1 MLLLYGKIS
10 FMKSADTTDL
20 SHYPELLQIL
30 FRNRGI
36 TTHAD
41 ADKFLHPSYE
51 SLNDPF
57 LFPDMEKACVRIYE
71 AVEAREKVIIYGDY
85 DCDGIPGSV
94 VLHDFFKK
102 IGYENFEV
110 YIPDRHGEGY
120 GLHADAVRSLNEAG
134 AKLII
139 TVDLGTTAVD
149 EVAQAGGFGIDVI
162 ITDHHIPPEV
172 LPRGYAILNPKIG
185 NYPYGMLCGSGVAFK
200 LVQGLVKKYGEYWK
214 ISAGWEK
221 WLLDM
226 AGLGTLSDMVPLRE
240 ENRVLAYFGIKV
252 LQKSPR
258 PGLQKLLKKMDIDQ
272 RYLAEDD
279 ITFMIT
285 PRINA
290 ASRMDVPM
298 RAFELL
304 ATTDVV
310 EAGVLADHLAK
321 INDER
326 KIMVATIMKEVH
338 GTLEKREEKGLI
350 VIGNP
355 KWRAG
360 ILGLVA
366 GKITDTY
373 KKPAFVWG
381 CEGSDTIKGSCRS
394 IEGVNMVAIM
404 RALPENALL
413 SFGGHELAGGFSVT
427 HEQIHFLEDH
437 LLFALSQISNS
448 DSEIQEV
455 EKYEAELTL
464 DDITI
469 RNWQLISSLAP
480 FGIENPKPVFH
491 FSNIVVLNIKHFGK
505 EKNHLALSFKDST
518 GKIVKAI
525 AFFKTSAD
533 YPAQIEVD
541 QKINLLASFDL
552 SRFAGRVELR
562 LRIVDII

>member
-1 MLLLYGKIS
+1 
-10 FMKSADTTDL
+10 MKSADTTDL